1 MSVAKSNHAIRI
13 LPCKLVFTVVLVLSL
28 CMDPGG
34 ISPPFSLE
42 RRQRKGKIS
51 VNALIASLYCVKSWI
66 FGLILTR

>member
-34 ISPPFSLE
+34 IKPPLFP
-42 RRQRKGKIS
+42 RAAAKIE
-51 VNALIASLYCVKSWI
+51 A
-66 FGLILTR
+66 